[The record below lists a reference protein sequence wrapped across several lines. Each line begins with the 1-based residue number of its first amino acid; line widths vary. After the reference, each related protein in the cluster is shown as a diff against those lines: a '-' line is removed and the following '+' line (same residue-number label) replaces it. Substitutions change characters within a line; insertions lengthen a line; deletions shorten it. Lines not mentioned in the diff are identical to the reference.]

1 VNPVQISRGAV
12 EEISA
17 HAREALP
24 SECCGVLIGSGS
36 AIVEARRTRNLS
48 ESNRTRFEI
57 DPKGHI
63 DARRDA
69 RLRGLDVVGF
79 YHSHPQS
86 EPIPSQTDLAEA
98 SYPDL
103 FHLIVRPLPER
114 ANLRLFRLDGS
125 GYVEFELVV
134 D

>member
-1 VNPVQISRGAV
+1 VNPVHISRGAV

-24 SECCGVLIGSGS
+24 NECCGVLIGSES

-48 ESNRTRFEI
+48 ESRTRFEI

-86 EPIPSQTDLAEA
+86 EPIPSQTDLAAA

-103 FHLIVRPLPER
+103 LHLIVRPLAER
-114 ANLRLFRLDGS
+114 ANLRLFRLDGLR
-125 GYVEFELVV
+125 YVEFELVV

>member
-1 VNPVQISRGAV
+1 VTAVRIARGAV
-12 EEISA
+12 EDISA

-24 SECCGVLIGSGS
+24 SECCGVLIGSGA
-36 AIVEARRTRNLS
+36 AIVEARRTRNLA
-48 ESNRTRFEI
+48 ESRNRFEI

-63 DARRDA
+63 EARREA
-69 RLRGLDVVGF
+69 RLLGLEVIGF
-79 YHSHPQS
+79 YHSHPHS
-86 EPIPSQTDLAEA
+86 EPVPSHTDLAEA

-125 GYVEFELVV
+125 GYVELELVV
-134 D
+134 V

>member
-1 VNPVQISRGAV
+1 
-12 EEISA
+12 
-17 HAREALP
+17 
-24 SECCGVLIGSGS
+24 VLIGSGS

-48 ESNRTRFEI
+48 ESRTRFEI

-63 DARRDA
+63 DARRNA

-86 EPIPSQTDLAEA
+86 EPIPSETDLAEA

-114 ANLRLFRLDGS
+114 ANLRLFRLDAS
-125 GYVEFELVV
+125 RYVEFELVV